1 MLPVPVDPAAVP
13 LAPVTMAWALTTA
26 MAVPAESAEPR
37 AVEVR
42 ERVLTETVALAV
54 AVTTADVGLQT
65 VETAVSVTAPSDNQ
79 VLAVAVSVAAVAA
92 PRRKP
97 AVELAEVSE
106 QPERST
112 PHRACRQARPDRYNS
127 PTPQPPHLGTQHSS

>member
-1 MLPVPVDPAAVP
+1 MVAVAEMLPVPVDPAAVP
-13 LAPVTMAWALTTA
+13 VVPVTMAWALTTA

-37 AVEVR
+37 AGEVR
-42 ERVLTETVALAV
+42 ELVLTETVALAV

-112 PHRACRQARPDRYNS
+112 PHRACRQARPDRSN
-127 PTPQPPHLGTQHSS
+127 